1 MGLFLRDSLMRRLRY
16 CYEVRRFHG
25 VCLRDWRR
33 HSSTARDIRALT
45 EYHSVLGETG
55 RARGADDLYLVV
67 SESGLEYLVDARLG
81 SCECPDHRHREVRCK
96 HIRRVAYAMGD
107 RPVPVWIDTDA
118 VDPQLG
124 EHVDATPRVAATDG
138 GVIDDSADDRATLSC
153 GAPSVG
159 SKYSNPTP
167 PRRPTG
173 PPIESTHSRT
183 QTLISIRKCGNI
195 YSDLPE

>member
-1 MGLFLRDSLMRRLRY
+1 
-16 CYEVRRFHG
+16 
-25 VCLRDWRR
+25 LRDWRR

-55 RARGADDLYLVV
+55 GVRGADDLYLVV
-67 SESGLEYLVDARLG
+67 SESGSEYLVDARLG

-138 GVIDDSADDRATLSC
+138 GIIDDSADDNAEILDDDGPEWVSPFRDSTESVNRRATLKC

-173 PPIESTHSRT
+173 PPIESTHSRR

-195 YSDLPE
+195 YPDLPE